1 MTKSAETSFSKKYK
15 LPHFSLNF
23 INFTSLVMN
32 KVLESKFVK
41 TPFPGKLQ
49 TSD

>member
-1 MTKSAETSFSKKYK
+1 MTKSAETSFSKNYK
-15 LPHFSLNF
+15 LPQFSLNF

-32 KVLESKFVK
+32 EVLESKFMK
-41 TPFPGKLQ
+41 TPISGKIQ